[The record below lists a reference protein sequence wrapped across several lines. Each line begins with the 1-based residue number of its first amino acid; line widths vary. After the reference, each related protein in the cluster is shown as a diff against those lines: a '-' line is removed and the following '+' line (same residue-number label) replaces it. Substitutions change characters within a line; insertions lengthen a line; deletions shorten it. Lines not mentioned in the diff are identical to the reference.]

1 MEYRLIKENEIEAVI
16 KLVWQAAQEF
26 IFTNLESNGSKEF
39 DQLNTKEFYLDKSNL
54 TYICLNDNKIIGMVS
69 LSNGNYLSL
78 LFVDKQYQGNGIGKR
93 LVEIIDNLVLG
104 DLEVSALI
112 STRSFYEHL
121 GFKINGNL

>member
-26 IFTNLESNGSKEF
+26 IFTNLESKGSKEF

-69 LSNGNYLSL
+69 LSNG
-78 LFVDKQYQGNGIGKR
+78 KR
-93 LVEIIDNLVLG
+93 ELVKD
-104 DLEVSALI
+104 
-112 STRSFYEHL
+112 
-121 GFKINGNL
+121 